1 MGNDKNPEDMH
12 AFIGKGI
19 VFDAGGLNIKPTGSM
34 EDMHLDKSGACA
46 VLAAIKQIAE
56 MKLKIN
62 VTCTMAFAENSLSNV
77 SYRPSDIIRSRKG
90 LTVEI
95 GNTDAEGRLVLADAM
110 TWTQ

>member
-1 MGNDKNPEDMH
+1 M
-12 AFIGKGI
+12 
-19 VFDAGGLNIKPTGSM
+19 FDAGGLNIKPTGSM

-56 MKLKIN
+56 MKLKVKKYKKKIN

-90 LTVEI
+90 TL
-95 GNTDAEGRLVLADAM
+95 LL
-110 TWTQ
+110 